1 MKIREQFNSVPLIFF
16 VLNFFQIWVKFLVN
30 LEKSITSNFYI
41 PMKIKIRKDVLFMY
55 QNNYNGYYQQLRS
68 PTQMLKGRPVA
79 SLDEV
84 RAIPVDFDGSVFYFP
99 DLANG
104 KIYTKQINQDG
115 TSSLFMYERK
125 EIPDITY
132 QSYVTKEELN
142 QILIEL
148 KNSLKEEKK
157 DIKF

>member
-1 MKIREQFNSVPLIFF
+1 
-16 VLNFFQIWVKFLVN
+16 
-30 LEKSITSNFYI
+30 
-41 PMKIKIRKDVLFMY
+41 
-55 QNNYNGYYQQLRS
+55 
-68 PTQMLKGRPVA
+68 MLKGRPVA

-125 EIPDITY
+125 EIPDATY
-132 QSYVTKEELN
+132 QPYVTKEELN
-142 QILIEL
+142 QILMEL

>member
-1 MKIREQFNSVPLIFF
+1 
-16 VLNFFQIWVKFLVN
+16 
-30 LEKSITSNFYI
+30 
-41 PMKIKIRKDVLFMY
+41 
-55 QNNYNGYYQQLRS
+55 
-68 PTQMLKGRPVA
+68 MLKGRPVA

-104 KIYTKQINQDG
+104 KISTKQINQDC

-125 EIPDITY
+125 EIPDVTY
-132 QSYVTKEELN
+132 YSYVTKEELN
-142 QILIEL
+142 QILMEL

>member
-1 MKIREQFNSVPLIFF
+1 
-16 VLNFFQIWVKFLVN
+16 
-30 LEKSITSNFYI
+30 
-41 PMKIKIRKDVLFMY
+41 MY
-55 QNNYNGYYQQLRS
+55 QNNYDGYYQQLRS

-115 TSSLFMYERK
+115 TSSLFVYERK
-125 EIPDITY
+125 EIPDVTY

-142 QILIEL
+142 QILMEL

>member
-1 MKIREQFNSVPLIFF
+1 
-16 VLNFFQIWVKFLVN
+16 
-30 LEKSITSNFYI
+30 
-41 PMKIKIRKDVLFMY
+41 
-55 QNNYNGYYQQLRS
+55 
-68 PTQMLKGRPVA
+68 MLKGRPVA

-125 EIPDITY
+125 EIPDVTY
-132 QSYVTKEELN
+132 QSDVTKEELN

-157 DIKF
+157 DMKF

>member
-1 MKIREQFNSVPLIFF
+1 
-16 VLNFFQIWVKFLVN
+16 
-30 LEKSITSNFYI
+30 
-41 PMKIKIRKDVLFMY
+41 
-55 QNNYNGYYQQLRS
+55 
-68 PTQMLKGRPVA
+68 MLKGRPVA

-125 EIPDITY
+125 EIPDATY
-132 QSYVTKEELN
+132 QPYVTKEELN
-142 QILIEL
+142 QILMEL
-148 KNSLKEEKK
+148 KQSLKEEKK

>member
-1 MKIREQFNSVPLIFF
+1 
-16 VLNFFQIWVKFLVN
+16 
-30 LEKSITSNFYI
+30 
-41 PMKIKIRKDVLFMY
+41 
-55 QNNYNGYYQQLRS
+55 
-68 PTQMLKGRPVA
+68 MLKGRPVA

-125 EIPDITY
+125 EIPDATY
-132 QSYVTKEELN
+132 QPYITKEELN

-157 DIKF
+157 EIKF

>member
-1 MKIREQFNSVPLIFF
+1 
-16 VLNFFQIWVKFLVN
+16 
-30 LEKSITSNFYI
+30 
-41 PMKIKIRKDVLFMY
+41 
-55 QNNYNGYYQQLRS
+55 
-68 PTQMLKGRPVA
+68 MLKGRPVA

-125 EIPDITY
+125 EIPDATY
-132 QSYVTKEELN
+132 QPYVTKEELN
-142 QILIEL
+142 QILMEL
-148 KNSLKEEKK
+148 KQSLTSKEEKK
-157 DIKF
+157 EIKF

>member
-1 MKIREQFNSVPLIFF
+1 
-16 VLNFFQIWVKFLVN
+16 
-30 LEKSITSNFYI
+30 
-41 PMKIKIRKDVLFMY
+41 
-55 QNNYNGYYQQLRS
+55 
-68 PTQMLKGRPVA
+68 MLKGRPVA

-125 EIPDITY
+125 EIPDVAY

>member
-1 MKIREQFNSVPLIFF
+1 
-16 VLNFFQIWVKFLVN
+16 
-30 LEKSITSNFYI
+30 
-41 PMKIKIRKDVLFMY
+41 
-55 QNNYNGYYQQLRS
+55 
-68 PTQMLKGRPVA
+68 MLKGRPVA

-115 TSSLFMYERK
+115 TSSLFMYEKK
-125 EIPDITY
+125 EIPDATY

-142 QILIEL
+142 QILMEL

>member
-1 MKIREQFNSVPLIFF
+1 MKIREQFNTVPLIFF
-16 VLNFFQIWVKFLVN
+16 VLEFFQIWVKFLVK

-125 EIPDITY
+125 EIPDATY
-132 QSYVTKEELN
+132 QPYVTKEELN

-157 DIKF
+157 EIKF

>member
-1 MKIREQFNSVPLIFF
+1 MKTREQFNTVPLIFF
-16 VLNFFQIWVKFLVN
+16 VLEFFQIWVKFLVK
-30 LEKSITSNFYI
+30 LEKNIISNFYI

-125 EIPDITY
+125 EIPDATY
-132 QSYVTKEELN
+132 QPYVTKEELN

-157 DIKF
+157 EIKF

>member
-1 MKIREQFNSVPLIFF
+1 
-16 VLNFFQIWVKFLVN
+16 
-30 LEKSITSNFYI
+30 
-41 PMKIKIRKDVLFMY
+41 
-55 QNNYNGYYQQLRS
+55 
-68 PTQMLKGRPVA
+68 MLKGRPVA

-125 EIPDITY
+125 EIPDATY
-132 QSYVTKEELN
+132 QPYVTKEELN
-142 QILIEL
+142 QILMEL

-157 DIKF
+157 EIKF

>member
-1 MKIREQFNSVPLIFF
+1 
-16 VLNFFQIWVKFLVN
+16 
-30 LEKSITSNFYI
+30 
-41 PMKIKIRKDVLFMY
+41 
-55 QNNYNGYYQQLRS
+55 
-68 PTQMLKGRPVA
+68 MLKGRPVA

-125 EIPDITY
+125 KIPDVTY

>member
-1 MKIREQFNSVPLIFF
+1 
-16 VLNFFQIWVKFLVN
+16 
-30 LEKSITSNFYI
+30 
-41 PMKIKIRKDVLFMY
+41 
-55 QNNYNGYYQQLRS
+55 
-68 PTQMLKGRPVA
+68 MLKGRPVA

-125 EIPDITY
+125 EIPDATY
-132 QSYVTKEELN
+132 QPYVTKEELN

-157 DIKF
+157 EIKF

>member
-1 MKIREQFNSVPLIFF
+1 
-16 VLNFFQIWVKFLVN
+16 
-30 LEKSITSNFYI
+30 
-41 PMKIKIRKDVLFMY
+41 
-55 QNNYNGYYQQLRS
+55 
-68 PTQMLKGRPVA
+68 MLKGRPVA

-115 TSSLFMYERK
+115 TSSLFVYERK
-125 EIPDITY
+125 EIPDVTY

-142 QILIEL
+142 QILMEL
-148 KNSLKEEKK
+148 KQSLTSKEEKK
-157 DIKF
+157 EIKF

>member
-1 MKIREQFNSVPLIFF
+1 
-16 VLNFFQIWVKFLVN
+16 
-30 LEKSITSNFYI
+30 
-41 PMKIKIRKDVLFMY
+41 MY

-104 KIYTKQINQDG
+104 KIYTKQKAW
-115 TSSLFMYERK
+115 R
-125 EIPDITY
+125 
-132 QSYVTKEELN
+132 
-142 QILIEL
+142 
-148 KNSLKEEKK
+148 NSAFQE
-157 DIKF
+157 

>member
-1 MKIREQFNSVPLIFF
+1 
-16 VLNFFQIWVKFLVN
+16 
-30 LEKSITSNFYI
+30 
-41 PMKIKIRKDVLFMY
+41 
-55 QNNYNGYYQQLRS
+55 
-68 PTQMLKGRPVA
+68 MLKGRPVA

-125 EIPDITY
+125 EIPDATY
-132 QSYVTKEELN
+132 QPYVTKEELN